1 VNHLFYYFGEVEINF
16 TYFFLKNGM
25 FNKLLVMVLSRK
37 KMTMTLDSLE
47 DSVQQPVGPANPAYD

>member
-1 VNHLFYYFGEVEINF
+1 VKLRLTLHI
-16 TYFFLKNGM
+16 FLKKIGM
-25 FNKLLVMVLSRK
+25 FNMLLVMVLSRK